1 MVARCVLLLLI
12 ASILLY
18 KLVIVPVVEFN
29 VVIVPVVEFNVVIVP
44 VVEFNVVIVP
54 VVEFNVVIVP
64 DGIVADPDEFINHDE
79 AELVVFIKPNV
90 ELLL

>member
-1 MVARCVLLLLI
+1 MLARCVLLLLT
-12 ASILLY
+12 ANILLY
-18 KLVIVPVVEFN
+18 KLVIDPVVEDN
-29 VVIVPVVEFNVVIVP
+29 DEIVP

-64 DGIVADPDEFINHDE
+64 DGVLIDGIVAEPDEFINHDE

>member
-1 MVARCVLLLLI
+1 MARCVLLLLT
-12 ASILLY
+12 ANILLY
-18 KLVIVPVVEFN
+18 KSLIVPVVEVNVVIVPVVEVN

-44 VVEFNVVIVP
+44 DGVLI
-54 VVEFNVVIVP
+54 

-90 ELLL
+90 LELL